1 MCFSLVSM
9 IDFMDQNLTPFKSRL
24 SKLQSWHQNFSCLV
38 GPNEHFYTRCLL
50 SARTSHGTTFAPRLK
65 APLIRKQWIH
75 AIRREEG
82 KAFVITERTKVCSL
96 HFRSEDLRKS
106 INGRIYIKEGGVP
119 SKFDWSG
126 PSPKKRKA
134 PTERQP
140 LPAKKQLLA
149 EDNSHRSDQSASV
162 NSEAQETVEMSA
174 CEPSTSFE
182 DDTCKTP
189 DLERQIA
196 EQSTKIGELEE
207 KLKQALKTFII
218 QTLKMREM
226 FRLQRKDVAE
236 SSSH

>member
-1 MCFSLVSM
+1 MDTRNPSRGRQGLRHNRAYESL
-9 IDFMDQNLTPFKSRL
+9 F
-24 SKLQSWHQNFSCLV
+24 
-38 GPNEHFYTRCLL
+38 
-50 SARTSHGTTFAPRLK
+50 TTF
-65 APLIRKQWIH
+65 QV
-75 AIRREEG
+75 RR
-82 KAFVITERTKVCSL
+82 
-96 HFRSEDLRKS
+96 DLRKS

-196 EQSTKIGELEE
+196 EQST
-207 KLKQALKTFII
+207 
-218 QTLKMREM
+218 
-226 FRLQRKDVAE
+226 
-236 SSSH
+236 